1 VVLLTASGLFLTAQA
16 VKAPCLTPPMGG
28 NSCNCYSY
36 SVTEAE
42 FMANAHYM
50 ANNLKQY
57 GWQYCVVDFVWW
69 IPYNGTYGNNLSGNW
84 NFGYMD
90 QYGRFLPDTTRFPS
104 SRGGRGFKPLADSV
118 HNLGLK
124 FGIHV
129 MRGVPRM
136 AMSWCFSVFFKGI
149 TA

>member
-1 VVLLTASGLFLTAQA
+1 
-16 VKAPCLTPPMGG
+16 MGG

-136 AMSWCFSVFFKGI
+136 AMSWCFPVFFKGI